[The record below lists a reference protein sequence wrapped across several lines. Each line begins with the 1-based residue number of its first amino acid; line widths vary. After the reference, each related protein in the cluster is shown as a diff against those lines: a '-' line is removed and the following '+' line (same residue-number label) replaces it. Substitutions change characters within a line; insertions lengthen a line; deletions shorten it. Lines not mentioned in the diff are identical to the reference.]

1 MLCSWIKIW
10 IWKKTYRYIVASRSK
25 RSVLD
30 QIKYIYPWNFE
41 EGFDII
47 LKEFEKLYFV
57 VHYIWLDMNKF
68 LKSFKIPPPPS
79 PHISNSMYPVSLF
92 MTYPLPLHTSYSPL
106 IICTWIVVCYFSK
119 CHMTSLTY
127 KAKTHVSC
135 LIITPPPPHIPLLMK
150 TPVKNLKNMN
160 FF

>member
-1 MLCSWIKIW
+1 MKNCTLS
-10 IWKKTYRYIVASRSK
+10 
-25 RSVLD
+25 
-30 QIKYIYPWNFE
+30 
-41 EGFDII
+41 
-47 LKEFEKLYFV
+47 

-150 TPVKNLKNMN
+150 TPVKNSKKSEIFFKYIKFWKICKNLKKLKKFEKNLEKIQ
-160 FF
+160 